1 MSPKWHDLSDWH
13 SREASGA
20 RSALGRMDRRFD
32 AVLDEPVVSSRGP
45 SRPFHDEMELL
56 SARDLDLGA
65 RRRDEA
71 SSHKAII
78 RDWLCRIDVESTFE
92 TLDKNGAALMQR
104 HTGHVHA
111 DAARR
116 RGQAGI
122 LVWAHAP
129 YACTLGVLPDRRGH
143 THWHQTVSLLCASMR
158 RQ

>member
-92 TLDKNGAALMQR
+92 TLDKNGAALMQHQSHMQMPAAGSGYSR
-104 HTGHVHA
+104 LGA
-111 DAARR
+111 RASDA
-116 RGQAGI
+116 
-122 LVWAHAP
+122 
-129 YACTLGVLPDRRGH
+129 
-143 THWHQTVSLLCASMR
+143 
-158 RQ
+158 